1 MASVYPDQSAIDVDA
16 EARAAFLLRLRARG
30 LRDVNVLR
38 AMETAPRHMF
48 TPHRY
53 ADLANRDLALPIA
66 CGQTMPEPFVAAR
79 IVEAARLE
87 PHHRTLEI
95 GTGSGY
101 VTALLAR
108 LCVSVVSVERYQ
120 TLAIAARERL
130 QRLGFSNAAVLWG
143 DGLRVTG
150 ETGEFDRI
158 LVHATLDDAPTGLF
172 GALAFA
178 GEILCGRRAPDG
190 VIMLTRLT
198 RQGGEDW
205 RAEPLFPCRLP
216 ALTPG
221 LSAAL

>member
-1 MASVYPDQSAIDVDA
+1 M
-16 EARAAFLLRLRARG
+16 
-30 LRDVNVLR
+30 
-38 AMETAPRHMF
+38 
-48 TPHRY
+48 
-53 ADLANRDLALPIA
+53 
-66 CGQTMPEPFVAAR
+66 
-79 IVEAARLE
+79 
-87 PHHRTLEI
+87 
-95 GTGSGY
+95 
-101 VTALLAR
+101 
-108 LCVSVVSVERYQ
+108 SVERYQ

-158 LVHATLDDAPTGLF
+158 LVHATLDDAPAGLF

-190 VIMLTRLT
+190 AIMLTRLT
-198 RQGGEDW
+198 RQGSEDW

-221 LSAAL
+221 LAAAL